1 MAKTELAVA
10 ELIWNLIAGKTGNT
24 SKVTYFPQKPAFPEE
39 SPEGEERLE
48 RMTPESQGISSAHLA
63 AFLEALGAEK
73 STDIHQVLI
82 ARNGKVI
89 CECGYVPYPA
99 GLWHASYSMCKS
111 ITGMAI
117 GMLIE
122 EGLLTLEARV
132 VDLFR
137 KRKNLLHL
145 LRQKD
150 ITVRHL
156 LTMTSCVNFNEAG
169 SVTGNDW
176 VRGFLESGLGGV
188 PGKEFMYN
196 SMNSYMLSAIVTE
209 LTGETLMEYLTPRLW
224 EPLGIRRVFWESC
237 PMGITKG
244 GWGLFLRPEDAA
256 KLGILYLNKGKW
268 KTKQL
273 VRAEWVED
281 SCREHVSTPSVMS
294 SHGYGYQMWMGGRE
308 GAFNFNGMLGQN
320 VVAYPDLNMVIV
332 TNAGSQELFQN
343 CVLMG
348 IVKQYFETD
357 YAPPG
362 QLPLDPAAQRSLRN
376 TIARLEG
383 KAGRAVTIRSGGWGR
398 KGKEVWKRG
407 ESWER
412 KARGD
417 MLLQSLDGCV
427 YELEEAHVG
436 LMPLMMQV
444 FHNNYTDGIHAIGFM
459 VKKDGLYV
467 KFYEGEEVLCLPV
480 GMPQDKG
487 TKAADV
493 DFHGEIYRIA
503 TTGAFAEDEDGKT
516 VLKLDFAFLEDACRR
531 KLKLYLDGD
540 RIEARWDE
548 TPGKE
553 VIMEGLDSITDAEG
567 RMGFL
572 MNAVREIGGIDV
584 FHLLVERTIQP
595 ICRGKRKV
603 QAAAA
608 ETEETAE
615 REEIAES
622 EEMAEAKEMTETK
635 EAIETEGRAA
645 ETEGRAAEAE
655 KTAETAAEAA
665 CMEGRVQT

>member
-89 CECGYVPYPA
+89 CECGYAPYPA

-169 SVTGNDW
+169 SVTGTDW

-308 GAFNFNGMLGQN
+308 GAFNLNGMLGQN

-376 TIARLEG
+376 TI
-383 KAGRAVTIRSGGWGR
+383 
-398 KGKEVWKRG
+398 
-407 ESWER
+407 
-412 KARGD
+412 
-417 MLLQSLDGCV
+417 
-427 YELEEAHVG
+427 
-436 LMPLMMQV
+436 
-444 FHNNYTDGIHAIGFM
+444 F
-459 VKKDGLYV
+459 
-467 KFYEGEEVLCLPV
+467 
-480 GMPQDKG
+480 
-487 TKAADV
+487 
-493 DFHGEIYRIA
+493 
-503 TTGAFAEDEDGKT
+503 
-516 VLKLDFAFLEDACRR
+516 
-531 KLKLYLDGD
+531 
-540 RIEARWDE
+540 
-548 TPGKE
+548 
-553 VIMEGLDSITDAEG
+553 
-567 RMGFL
+567 
-572 MNAVREIGGIDV
+572 
-584 FHLLVERTIQP
+584 RT
-595 ICRGKRKV
+595 
-603 QAAAA
+603 
-608 ETEETAE
+608 
-615 REEIAES
+615 
-622 EEMAEAKEMTETK
+622 
-635 EAIETEGRAA
+635 
-645 ETEGRAAEAE
+645 
-655 KTAETAAEAA
+655 
-665 CMEGRVQT
+665 

>member
-89 CECGYVPYPA
+89 CECGYAPYPA

-209 LTGETLMEYLTPRLW
+209 LTGETL
-224 EPLGIRRVFWESC
+224 
-237 PMGITKG
+237 
-244 GWGLFLRPEDAA
+244 
-256 KLGILYLNKGKW
+256 IL
-268 KTKQL
+268 
-273 VRAEWVED
+273 
-281 SCREHVSTPSVMS
+281 
-294 SHGYGYQMWMGGRE
+294 
-308 GAFNFNGMLGQN
+308 
-320 VVAYPDLNMVIV
+320 I
-332 TNAGSQELFQN
+332 
-343 CVLMG
+343 
-348 IVKQYFETD
+348 
-357 YAPPG
+357 
-362 QLPLDPAAQRSLRN
+362 
-376 TIARLEG
+376 
-383 KAGRAVTIRSGGWGR
+383 
-398 KGKEVWKRG
+398 
-407 ESWER
+407 
-412 KARGD
+412 
-417 MLLQSLDGCV
+417 
-427 YELEEAHVG
+427 
-436 LMPLMMQV
+436 
-444 FHNNYTDGIHAIGFM
+444 
-459 VKKDGLYV
+459 
-467 KFYEGEEVLCLPV
+467 
-480 GMPQDKG
+480 
-487 TKAADV
+487 
-493 DFHGEIYRIA
+493 
-503 TTGAFAEDEDGKT
+503 
-516 VLKLDFAFLEDACRR
+516 LK
-531 KLKLYLDGD
+531 
-540 RIEARWDE
+540 
-548 TPGKE
+548 
-553 VIMEGLDSITDAEG
+553 
-567 RMGFL
+567 
-572 MNAVREIGGIDV
+572 
-584 FHLLVERTIQP
+584 
-595 ICRGKRKV
+595 
-603 QAAAA
+603 
-608 ETEETAE
+608 
-615 REEIAES
+615 
-622 EEMAEAKEMTETK
+622 
-635 EAIETEGRAA
+635 
-645 ETEGRAAEAE
+645 
-655 KTAETAAEAA
+655 
-665 CMEGRVQT
+665 